1 VGSRADNRGA
11 RRSSGRHARRLERNR
26 SQLTPRR
33 RRRVAAG
40 GHLPTR
46 AEEHRTLLSPCREDD
61 DPGRTHAVEPEIE
74 NEVMLKAV
82 QDPAAAGE
90 YLDDPAL

>member
-1 VGSRADNRGA
+1 
-11 RRSSGRHARRLERNR
+11 
-26 SQLTPRR
+26 
-33 RRRVAAG
+33 
-40 GHLPTR
+40 
-46 AEEHRTLLSPCREDD
+46 
-61 DPGRTHAVEPEIE
+61 VEPEIE